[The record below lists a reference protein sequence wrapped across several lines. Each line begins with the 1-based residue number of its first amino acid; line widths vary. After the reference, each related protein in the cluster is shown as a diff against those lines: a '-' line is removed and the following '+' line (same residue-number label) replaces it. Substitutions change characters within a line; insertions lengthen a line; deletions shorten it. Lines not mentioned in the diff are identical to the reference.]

1 MHTNDIKLAALSG
14 LVTFALCALP
24 PVARAAE
31 QHVTCPVSVDA
42 RQVHARGWTTL
53 AGLVG
58 TLQFRD
64 AEAISADGPLQ
75 DAAWGELKAPPTTK
89 KGDAF
94 ISTYSWGTGD
104 SDKYIICYYGEGL
117 YHGEGLYQALKL
129 PAATKECDVVR
140 SPDRK
145 AVKGR
150 KATYSISDI
159 ICR

>member
-1 MHTNDIKLAALSG
+1 MHSNDIKLAALAG
-14 LVTFALCALP
+14 LAAVALCALP
-24 PVARAAE
+24 PPARAGE
-31 QHVTCPVSVDA
+31 QHVTCPASVDA
-42 RQVHARGWTTL
+42 RQVQARGWTTL
-53 AGLVG
+53 SGLVG

-75 DAAWGELKAPPTTK
+75 DAAWGELKDPPTTK
-89 KGDAF
+89 KGDGF
-94 ISTYSWGTGD
+94 ITTYSWGPGD
-104 SDKYIICYYGEGL
+104 SDKYVICYYEGS

-145 AVKGR
+145 AAKGR

>member
-1 MHTNDIKLAALSG
+1 MHPNDIKLAARAG
-14 LVTFALCALP
+14 LVAFALCALP
-24 PVARAAE
+24 PVARAGE
-31 QHVTCPVSVDA
+31 QHVTCPASVDA
-42 RQVHARGWTTL
+42 RQVQTRGWTTL
-53 AGLVG
+53 SGLVG

-64 AEAISADGPLQ
+64 AEAVSAVGPLQ

-94 ISTYSWGTGD
+94 ITTYSWGTGD
-104 SDKYIICYYGEGL
+104 SDKYVICYYGGM

-129 PAATKECDVVR
+129 PTATKECEVVR

-145 AVKGR
+145 GARGR
-150 KATYSISDI
+150 NATYSISDI

>member
-1 MHTNDIKLAALSG
+1 MHPNDINLAALAG

-24 PVARAAE
+24 PVARAGD
-31 QHVTCPVSVDA
+31 QHVTCAASVDA
-42 RQVHARGWTTL
+42 RQVQARGWTTL
-53 AGLVG
+53 PGLAG

-64 AEAISADGPLQ
+64 AEAISAVGPLQ
-75 DAAWGELKAPPTTK
+75 DAAWGELKDPPTTK

-94 ISTYSWGTGD
+94 ITTYSLGTGD
-104 SDKYIICYYGEGL
+104 SDKYVICYYGKGL

-145 AVKGR
+145 AAKGR
-150 KATYSISDI
+150 EAIYGISDI

>member
-1 MHTNDIKLAALSG
+1 MHPNDIKLAALAG

-24 PVARAAE
+24 PVARAGD
-31 QHVTCPVSVDA
+31 QHVTCAASVDA
-42 RQVHARGWTTL
+42 RQVQARGWTTL
-53 AGLVG
+53 PGLAG

-64 AEAISADGPLQ
+64 AEAISAVGPLQ
-75 DAAWGELKAPPTTK
+75 DAAWGELKDPPTTK

-94 ISTYSWGTGD
+94 ITTYSLGTGD
-104 SDKYIICYYGEGL
+104 SDKYVICYYGKGL

-145 AVKGR
+145 AAKGR
-150 KATYSISDI
+150 EAIYGISDI

>member
-1 MHTNDIKLAALSG
+1 MHPNDIKLAALAG

-24 PVARAAE
+24 PVARAGD
-31 QHVTCPVSVDA
+31 QHVTCAASVDA
-42 RQVHARGWTTL
+42 RQVQARGWTTL
-53 AGLVG
+53 PGLAG

-64 AEAISADGPLQ
+64 AEAISAVGPLQ
-75 DAAWGELKAPPTTK
+75 DAAWGELKDPPTTK

-94 ISTYSWGTGD
+94 ITTYSLGTGD
-104 SDKYIICYYGEGL
+104 SDKYVICYYGKGL

-140 SPDRK
+140 SLDRK
-145 AVKGR
+145 AAKGR
-150 KATYSISDI
+150 EAIYGISDI

>member
-1 MHTNDIKLAALSG
+1 M
-14 LVTFALCALP
+14 TFALCALP
-24 PVARAAE
+24 QVARAGE
-31 QHVTCPVSVDA
+31 QHVTCPASVDA
-42 RQVHARGWTTL
+42 RQVQARGWTTL
-53 AGLVG
+53 SGLVG

-64 AEAISADGPLQ
+64 AEVISAVGPLQ
-75 DAAWGELKAPPTTK
+75 DAAWGEMKDPPTTK
-89 KGDAF
+89 KGDAV
-94 ISTYSWGTGD
+94 ITTYPLGTDD
-104 SDKYIICYYGEGL
+104 SDKYVICYYDGS